1 MLYYLTSNREVVYDA
16 VTQASSSLVLT
27 PNFVNFVDPNPH
39 VGSDSFTNVNGTVF
53 ANYSTNPIQVSQAF
67 FQLSVE
73 QWNEYFNAQ
82 TFSSTGSYEQVVE
95 CALNYIKQH
104 IQPMFGLAA
113 EDWTLVTTP
122 GSL

>member
-1 MLYYLTSNREVVYDA
+1 MLYYLLSNSEVVYDA
-16 VTQASSSLVLT
+16 ITQASSSLILT

-53 ANYSTNPIQVSQAF
+53 ANYNINPIQVSQVF

-82 TFSSTGSYEQVVE
+82 TLSSTSPYEQVVE
-95 CALNYIKQH
+95 CALKYLKGH
-104 IQPMFGLAA
+104 IQPMFGLTA
-113 EDWTLVTTP
+113 EDWNLVTTT